1 MRSLRLLAV
10 ATTVLMLASACGGD
24 NGGGVGPDPNDPPAA
39 AFTEVCTELSCV
51 FTDASTDPDGN
62 ATITAWSWNFGD
74 NTPVSSTQSPTHVF
88 PAAGPY
94 TVELT
99 VTDDEGVTNKASKI
113 VTVTATVP
121 GNTAPTADF
130 EVLSNPCVAGTPC
143 GFHSTSTDPD
153 VGATMTASWNF
164 GDLTEAE
171 TGLDVT
177 HTFVAPG
184 TYNVTLTVTDNAGA
198 TDDVIL
204 PINVTAPASQDCTTT
219 GTLVDC
225 TLTLN
230 VRSTVTFTVVSESCV
245 FSGNRLELTVPR
257 ALIVFF
263 NLCNQPAGASYT
275 VLGAGTS
282 VPQVFEAGTE
292 LVVRF
297 VRGTPGPEH
306 PPASDPGI
314 QVDGSSPD
322 WTLNIDDGG
331 LAGTAGEPDF
341 NDVIISVHATPAP

>member
-1 MRSLRLLAV
+1 MRSMRLLAV
-10 ATTVLMLASACGGD
+10 ATTVVMLASACGGGD
-24 NGGGVGPDPNDPPAA
+24 DGGTGVDENDPPAA

-74 NTPVSSTQSPTHVF
+74 NTPLSSTQSPPHVF
-88 PAAGPY
+88 PAAGTY
-94 TVELT
+94 TVQLT
-99 VTDDEGVTNKASKI
+99 VTDDEGVTNQASKP

-121 GNTAPTADF
+121 GNTAPTANF

-153 VGATMTASWNF
+153 VGATMTGVWDF
-164 GDLTEAE
+164 GDLTETE

-177 HTFVAPG
+177 HTFAVPG
-184 TYNVTLTVTDNAGA
+184 TYNVILTVTDNAGA
-198 TDDVIL
+198 VDDVTL
-204 PINVTAPASQDCTTT
+204 PITVTAPALQDCTTT

-225 TLTLN
+225 TLTVG

-245 FSGNRLELTVPR
+245 FAGNRLEITGPN
-257 ALIVFF
+257 AQIVFF
-263 NLCNQPAGASYT
+263 NLCNQLPGNSYT
-275 VLGAGTS
+275 LQAGGTDM
-282 VPQVFEAGTE
+282 VVEAGTQ
-292 LVVRF
+292 LTVHF

-341 NDVIISVHATPAP
+341 NDVIIGVHATPAP